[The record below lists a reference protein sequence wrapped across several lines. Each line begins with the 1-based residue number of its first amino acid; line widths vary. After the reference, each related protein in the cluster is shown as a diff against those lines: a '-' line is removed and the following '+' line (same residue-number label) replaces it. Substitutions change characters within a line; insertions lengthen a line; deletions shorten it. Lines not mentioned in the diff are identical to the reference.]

1 MNSNYFQTWV
11 DLEYRITTST
21 ATAADTINEIYYFF
35 LHSFSSYLINSGQW
49 QYYGC
54 EICCVTLQSTGNVA
68 EETSEED

>member
-35 LHSFSSYLINSGQW
+35 S
-49 QYYGC
+49 
-54 EICCVTLQSTGNVA
+54 TLF
-68 EETSEED
+68 